1 MSGTVEIAG
10 GGIAGLTTGLAFA
23 RKGWRVRVHEQDSDL
38 RILGAG
44 IYIWENGLRVL
55 DALGV
60 LDPVIAGTIPASR
73 HGKRNHDGS
82 GFSESRLTDEF
93 RRYVPPRETLLTA
106 LYQA

>member
-1 MSGTVEIAG
+1 MIGTVEIAG

-38 RILGAG
+38 RIVGAG

-60 LDPVIAGTIPASR
+60 LGRVIAGTIPASR
-73 HGKRNHDGS
+73 PGSCSPLKPAHGRSATTSSTTS
-82 GFSESRLTDEF
+82 GG
-93 RRYVPPRETLLTA
+93 RRR
-106 LYQA
+106 